1 MTPSSLSPTT
11 IAPKP
16 PSSFPAKR
24 QSTQKALRSY
34 TRNKS
39 SHTTD
44 SRRRSSW
51 TETPGSQVT
60 SHENSADS
68 WESNRTSVWLTTR
81 RQTDKANVRTSP
93 SNSTSALSVEKT
105 STHGQ
110 TGCHWRNTRETC
122 GPPAPRRKP
131 HTNSSWDTPHTY
143 TSPHERPRCL
153 DWHHD

>member
-1 MTPSSLSPTT
+1 MTPSSLSPAT

-16 PSSFPAKR
+16 PSSSPAKR

-34 TRNKS
+34 TRNKL

-44 SRRRSSW
+44 SQRRSFW
-51 TETPGSQVT
+51 TEIPGSQAT

-68 WESNRTSVWLTTR
+68 WESNRTSVWPTTR
-81 RQTDKANVRTSP
+81 RQTDKANAQTSP
-93 SNSTSALSVEKT
+93 LNNTSAWSAERT
-105 STHGQ
+105 NTHGQ
-110 TGCHWRNTRETC
+110 TGYHWRNTCETR

-143 TSPHERPRCL
+143 ISPHERSRCL